1 MTLDSVMTI
10 IKNIIDICIVW
21 AGMYFILKSIKNN
34 VKFTMLFKGIII
46 ILVIK
51 VISDIFDLRTIGLL
65 LEYAIMWGPLALIV
79 IFQPEIRSVLEHL
92 GRSQLLGRHKTLTI
106 SERERIVYEIG
117 LALEYLKKHRIGAL
131 IVLERDSS
139 LSEYI
144 DRSKKLYAEISNEL
158 LVAIFFPD
166 NPLHDGGVIIQGDKI
181 TSAGAIFPTT
191 VEMRF
196 SKRLGTRHRAAIGI
210 SEETDAISIIVSEET
225 GRISIAVKGDL
236 NYNLSLEDAKAMIL
250 EELKPKK
257 QTEFEFDELEE
268 DGDSNEKNN

>member
-10 IKNIIDICIVW
+10 IKNLIDICIVW

-210 SEETDAISIIVSEET
+210 SEETDAIAIIVSEET

>member
-158 LVAIFFPD
+158 LVAIFFPE

-210 SEETDAISIIVSEET
+210 SEETDAIAIIVSEET

-236 NYNLSLEDAKAMIL
+236 NYNLSLEEAKAMIL

>member
-1 MTLDSVMTI
+1 M
-10 IKNIIDICIVW
+10 
-21 AGMYFILKSIKNN
+21 
-34 VKFTMLFKGIII
+34 
-46 ILVIK
+46 
-51 VISDIFDLRTIGLL
+51 
-65 LEYAIMWGPLALIV
+65 
-79 IFQPEIRSVLEHL
+79 
-92 GRSQLLGRHKTLTI
+92 
-106 SERERIVYEIG
+106 YEIG

-210 SEETDAISIIVSEET
+210 SEETDAIAIIVSEET

>member
-46 ILVIK
+46 ILVVK

-106 SERERIVYEIG
+106 SERDKIVYEIG

-144 DRSKKLYAEISNEL
+144 ERSKKLYAEISNEL

-166 NPLHDGGVIIQGDKI
+166 NPLHDGGVIIQGDKV

-210 SEETDAISIIVSEET
+210 SEETDAIAIIVSEIEPT
-225 GRISIAVKGDL
+225 SA
-236 NYNLSLEDAKAMIL
+236 
-250 EELKPKK
+250 PKNAPIPVV
-257 QTEFEFDELEE
+257 TPDITT
-268 DGDSNEKNN
+268 

>member
-46 ILVIK
+46 ILVVK

-106 SERERIVYEIG
+106 SEREKIVYEIG

-144 DRSKKLYAEISNEL
+144 ERSKKLYAEISNEL

-166 NPLHDGGVIIQGDKI
+166 NPLHDGGVIIQGDKV

-210 SEETDAISIIVSEET
+210 SEETDAIAIIVSEET

-236 NYNLSLEDAKAMIL
+236 NYNLSLEDAKSMIL

-257 QTEFEFDELEE
+257 QSEFEFDELEG
-268 DGDSNEKNN
+268 DGDSNEKAN